1 MPLNPRQ
8 VEAVTRSGRQLVLA
22 GPGSGKTRVI
32 TEKILHLIE
41 SGQAAPE
48 EILALTFSDRAAR
61 EMQERIDR
69 AGGLAAGCT
78 VQTFHSF
85 CHTLLLDHTLESGL
99 NLTNGL
105 ISRTNQIVWG
115 QRHIDEFGFA
125 YIEVGNNAAGVI
137 ESIMDGISSFRDEL
151 IAPDDLERYIA
162 DRLTA
167 APDPEAEVE
176 VRRLADLLSVYRA
189 YERYKRDERRI
200 DFDDMVHEAVNLL
213 ERRPLVRERLRGQY
227 PYILVDEFQDTNYAQ
242 LALVKALAGGH
253 LCVVGDDDQSIYRFR
268 GAYFGN
274 VNDFAATYPD
284 HSLTVL
290 NENYRNSA
298 TILAL
303 AREFIEMAPGRT
315 QKDLRTDNPAGEPV
329 VVAECENEAAE
340 AVYVADEIRA
350 LLQTEFIPRK
360 EREPRRFRYG
370 DIAVLCRQRAQGKKF
385 YRQLVNDGIPCEFVG
400 EEDYLRFPAVR
411 DLIAVLQAADD
422 PLNAGVPINRLLRR
436 AGVPEVTVQG
446 INRAARRH
454 ADAGEDTDGVYAA
467 LLQHSGD
474 PAVQEVACRIGRA
487 IEQKTQRSFPDYIY
501 TLMMESGGLY
511 AAVLR
516 EGNERER
523 RVLDWLYRL
532 ATEYTALT
540 PDPSIADF
548 LLYLDQVQE
557 IAVDTEGEAGG
568 DAVQIMTIHQ
578 SKGKEFPVVFLV
590 DLSEDRFPV
599 RYRSKV
605 FTVPRDLARSLL
617 PQEDERELF
626 KQEERRL
633 CYVAMTRAEERLYLT
648 RAVMY
653 DGRKTAAKPSPFLDD
668 LHYTEHPLIRVV
680 QVPAPETAADG
691 VLLSD
696 LEQAR
701 QRLQGEAIRAVA
713 EMRLSTALQRLMDLE
728 RCRLLAAGEDPASF
742 DRDAFLSVAAPPFD
756 LEVRAGV
763 RPEPGLIDEIRLSAS
778 ALSTYEDCPLRF
790 KFGTVL
796 RVPTRPKT
804 YFSLGTAVHAVC
816 EGMARQKMEGERVSL
831 DNALSALDSAWSS
844 VGYPSRKK
852 EEEDRT
858 EAREMVGTYVAWEE
872 ANMNTVV
879 DVERWFEF
887 FIDGVR
893 FVGSID
899 RVERTPEGRYV
910 VVDYKTGSSNG
921 ITKKGL
927 PQNIQLNLYC
937 LAVRETFG
945 ELPERATFFFV
956 KERKELHYSPTEE
969 SVAAFRERLSGY
981 ILRIRAGE
989 FPARTGYGCTHCDY
1003 RMLCEG
1009 MEGDQT

>member
-8 VEAVTRSGRQLVLA
+8 MEAVTSSGRQLVLA

-32 TEKILHLIE
+32 TEKVLHLIE
-41 SGQAAPE
+41 SGQADPE

-69 AGGLAAGCT
+69 AGDCAAGCT

-85 CHTLLLDHTLESGL
+85 CHSLLRDHPLESGL

-115 QRHIDEFGFA
+115 QRHIDDFDFE

-151 IAPDDLERYIA
+151 ITADDLERYLAERFMDA
-162 DRLTA
+162 D
-167 APDPEAEVE
+167 DPEDDIEAL
-176 VRRLADLLSVYRA
+176 RLADLLSVYRA

-200 DFDDMVHEAVNLL
+200 DFDDMIHEAVTLL
-213 ERRPLVRERLRGQY
+213 ERRPPVRESLVRQY
-227 PYILVDEFQDTNYAQ
+227 PHILVDEFQDTNYAQ
-242 LALVKALAGGH
+242 LALVKAMAGGH

-290 NENYRNSA
+290 NQNYRNSA

-303 AREFIEMAPGRT
+303 AREFIEQAPDRT
-315 QKDLRTDNPAGEPV
+315 PKDLRTDNPDGEPV

-350 LLQTEFIPRK
+350 LLQSEFTPRK
-360 EREPRRFRYG
+360 EEGPRRFRCG
-370 DIAVLCRQRAQGKKF
+370 DIAILCRQRAQGKKF
-385 YRQLVNDGIPCEFVG
+385 YRQLFNDGIPCEFVG
-400 EEDYLRFPAVR
+400 EEDFLRFPAVR

-422 PLNAGVPINRLLRR
+422 PLNAGIPINRLLRR
-436 AGVPEVTVQG
+436 AGVSEVTVQG
-446 INRAARRH
+446 INRAARKH
-454 ADAGEDTDGVYAA
+454 ADTGEDTDGVYEV
-467 LLQHSGD
+467 LLQHNGD
-474 PAVQEVACRIGRA
+474 AAVQEVASRIGRA
-487 IEQKTQRSFPDYIY
+487 IEQKTALSFPDFIHS
-501 TLMMESGGLY
+501 LMMESGGLY

-523 RVLDWLYRL
+523 RVLDRFYRL
-532 ATEYTALT
+532 ATEYAALSREPT
-540 PDPSIADF
+540 IADF

-557 IAVDTEGEAGG
+557 IAVDTKGESGE

-590 DLSEDRFPV
+590 DLSEGRFPV
-599 RYRSKV
+599 RYRAKPFS
-605 FTVPRDLARSLL
+605 VPGDLARSLL
-617 PQEDERELF
+617 PDEDERELF
-626 KQEERRL
+626 RQEERRL

-653 DGRKTAAKPSPFLDD
+653 DGRKTEAKPSPFLNA
-668 LHYTEHPLIRVV
+668 LHYTEHPLIRLVR
-680 QVPAPETAADG
+680 VPAPETVADG
-691 VLLSD
+691 VMLSD
-696 LEQAR
+696 LEQAQ

-728 RCRLLAAGEDPASF
+728 RCRLLAAGDDPASF
-742 DRDAFLSVAAPPFD
+742 DRNAFLSVAAPPFD

-763 RPEPGLIDEIRLSAS
+763 RSEPGLTDDIRLSAS
-778 ALSTYEDCPLRF
+778 ALSTYDDCPLRF

-816 EGMARQKMEGERVSL
+816 EAMARRKMEGGSVGL
-831 DNALSALDSAWSS
+831 DDALLALEQVWSP

-852 EEEDRT
+852 EEEDR
-858 EAREMVGTYVAWEE
+858 EKASEMVATYAAWEE
-872 ANMNTVV
+872 ANRNEVV

-887 FIDGVR
+887 SIDGVR

-899 RVERTPEGRYV
+899 RLERTPEGRYV
-910 VVDYKTGSSNG
+910 VVDYKTGNSRAF
-921 ITKKGL
+921 TKKAL
-927 PQNIQLNLYC
+927 PENIQLNLYS
-937 LAVRETFG
+937 LAVQELFG

-956 KERKELHYSPTEE
+956 KDKKELSYAPTEE
-969 SVAAFRERLSGY
+969 TVAAFRERVSGY
-981 ILRIRAGE
+981 IQRIRAGE
-989 FPARTGYGCTHCDY
+989 FPAVTGYGCKHCDY
-1003 RMLCEG
+1003 RMLCDG
-1009 MEGDQT
+1009 MEGDRT